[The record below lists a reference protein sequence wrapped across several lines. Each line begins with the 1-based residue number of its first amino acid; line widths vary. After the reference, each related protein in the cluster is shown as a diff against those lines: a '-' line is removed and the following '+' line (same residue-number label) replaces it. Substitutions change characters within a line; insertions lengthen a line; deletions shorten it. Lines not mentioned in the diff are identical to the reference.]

1 MKQLRKVCI
10 IFQILSSREGLFM
23 ARRIYH
29 GMIGLASN
37 NKTHDNFVSGMINCW
52 PQIPGSSTA
61 TTRIMSYRITNYSSC
76 QNPTLLRGV
85 IRGVKAVICRVKG
98 IICRVKGVI
107 MRNWATTHF
116 QKFKVFRVW
125 YGSQTMGVHNAH
137 SEIEKS
143 CSEFFDTGT
152 MASPSPFFGFMGF
165 LVLSSFALFHIALAT
180 CANSRHQHL

>member
-1 MKQLRKVCI
+1 MWHVFPGTTRLSLVI
-10 IFQILSSREGLFM
+10 IC
-23 ARRIYH
+23 YH
-29 GMIGLASN
+29 GMIGLPSTAATGTN
-37 NKTHDNFVSGMINCW
+37 DNFVYGMN
-52 PQIPGSSTA
+52 PGSS
-61 TTRIMSYRITNYSSC
+61 NYWYDTVWHNKVSFL

-143 CSEFFDTGT
+143 CSDFFDTGT
-152 MASPSPFFGFMGF
+152 MVSPSPFFGFMGF